1 MSFFKRVWGLVTS
14 AGYRQPGLQIDAPP
28 APLSSEQEVDID
40 KALQVSSVFACVRL
54 ISETV
59 STLNPKVYQVTP
71 SGGKMFLPEHPLNRI
86 LCGRANSF
94 QTGQEFLELIVVQL
108 CLQGNAYA
116 LKQRNSVGDLIG
128 LVPLMPNQME
138 VTLLN
143 NKRLRYMY
151 TVGGKVSEYSQNE
164 IWHIKLMG
172 NGAIGLSPLEY
183 ARTTFGIGIA
193 AEKTVAKLFA
203 NGAKPSGILT
213 VDQILKPEQRETIRK
228 QFQGVASGSDS
239 NMFVLEANMKYQQI
253 SMTPEDIELLS
264 NRKFQV
270 EDIARFF
277 GVPSV
282 LINDLSATS
291 VWGSG
296 IHEIVQGW
304 YKLGLRPYLQRLAT
318 SGKINLLSM
327 DEQIDHEII
336 FDLDPLLQVG
346 RSERYQTYR
355 EGITAGFLTV
365 NEARQ
370 MEGLE
375 NKPGGDDLRIQA
387 QMVNLDGGVAE
398 NEI

>member
-14 AGYRQPGLQIDAPP
+14 AGYRQPGLQTDFPP
-28 APLSSEQEVDID
+28 VPLSTEQEVDID
-40 KALQVSSVFACVRL
+40 RALQVSSVFACVRL

-59 STLNPKVYQVTP
+59 STLNPKVYRVNP
-71 SGGKMFLPEHPLNRI
+71 NGSKEYLPEHPLNRI

-94 QTGQEFLELIVVQL
+94 QTGQEFLELMTVQL

-116 LKQRNSVGDLIG
+116 LKQRNSVGDLVG
-128 LVPLMPNQME
+128 LVPLMPSQME
-138 VTLLN
+138 VTLLD
-143 NKRLRYMY
+143 NKRLRYQY
-151 TVGGKVSEYSQNE
+151 TVGGKVSEYSQND
-164 IWHIKLMG
+164 IWHVKLMG
-172 NGAIGLSPLEY
+172 NGAIGLSPLQY

-203 NGAKPSGILT
+203 NGAKPSGILM
-213 VDQILKPEQRETIRK
+213 VDQILKPEQRQMIREK
-228 QFQGVASGSDS
+228 FQGISSGSDS
-239 NMFVLEANMKYQQI
+239 NLFVLEANMKYQQI

-264 NRKFQV
+264 SRKFQV

-304 YKLGLRPYLQRLAT
+304 YKLGLRPYLVRLAT
-318 SGKINLLSM
+318 SGKISLLGR
-327 DEQIDHEII
+327 DEQDDHEIM

-346 RSERYQTYR
+346 RRDRYQGHR

-365 NEARQ
+365 NEARR

-375 NKPGGDDLRIQA
+375 DKEGGDDLRIQA
-387 QMVNLDGGVAE
+387 QMVNLDNPGGESEV
-398 NEI
+398 